1 MRSAG
6 SFGFPAG
13 VLRRIDRVAKNR
25 PHGKAVE
32 LVRLR
37 PRNTGRRTE
46 NEDEDE
52 DGEEEDK
59 GDVVVSK
66 AASFTIGL
74 LAS

>member
-1 MRSAG
+1 M
-6 SFGFPAG
+6 
-13 VLRRIDRVAKNR
+13 
-25 PHGKAVE
+25 
-32 LVRLR
+32 VRLR

-66 AASFTIGL
+66 AASFTIGR